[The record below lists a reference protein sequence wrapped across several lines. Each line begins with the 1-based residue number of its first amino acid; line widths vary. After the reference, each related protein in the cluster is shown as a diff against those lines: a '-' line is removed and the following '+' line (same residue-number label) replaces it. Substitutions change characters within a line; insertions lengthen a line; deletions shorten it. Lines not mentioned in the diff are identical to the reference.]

1 MAQIKYEVGDWVEL
15 HDDCDLCGDLAAC
28 QGIIVETRN
37 DGYLRFQVEEPWGD
51 VKSGDLFWIKK
62 EKIIDKISGN
72 NSQFLPEPEE
82 KGPVSIKE
90 ATNNFRTRDKLNEDE
105 LAFQLY
111 GVDNTGGLKNEEPIN
126 KLYRNLK

>member
-15 HDDCDLCGDLAAC
+15 HDDGDL
-28 QGIIVETRN
+28 
-37 DGYLRFQVEEPWGD
+37 Y
-51 VKSGDLFWIKK
+51 WIKK

-90 ATNNFRTRDKLNEDE
+90 AINLKLYDPTSDDFRTRIEEGLDHK
-105 LAFQLY
+105 
-111 GVDNTGGLKNEEPIN
+111 GGEPYSKNIN
-126 KLYRNLK
+126 KLYKNLK